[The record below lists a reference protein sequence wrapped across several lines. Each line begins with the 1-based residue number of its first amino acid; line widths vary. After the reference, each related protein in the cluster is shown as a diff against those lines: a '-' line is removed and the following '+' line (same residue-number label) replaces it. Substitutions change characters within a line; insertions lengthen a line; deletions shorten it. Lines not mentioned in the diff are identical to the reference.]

1 MERSA
6 GGPRTDPAHA
16 AFGGIGHRKTC
27 RQNRNFYDAGTATL
41 TDLLDAETLYTQSRN
56 NLTSAYAAYHTS
68 LAKYMRVTGR

>member
-1 MERSA
+1 M
-6 GGPRTDPAHA
+6 
-16 AFGGIGHRKTC
+16 

>member
-1 MERSA
+1 MY
-6 GGPRTDPAHA
+6 
-16 AFGGIGHRKTC
+16 K
-27 RQNRNFYDAGTATL
+27 RQL

>member
-1 MERSA
+1 MERGA

-16 AFGGIGHRKTC
+16 AFSGIGHRNL

>member
-1 MERSA
+1 MERGT

-16 AFGGIGHRKTC
+16 AFGGIVHRKPAAEP
-27 RQNRNFYDAGTATL
+27 QFYDAGTATL